1 MLANKNRNEL
11 LKEIKFFLL
20 IGTISFI
27 ADLLSGKNLYDNCN
41 EHNYS
46 ILLLY
51 MHHLFASFIYFGW
64 ISKIKL
70 ILILHIATIALAIF
84 IQSKNEMKCPSTV
97 IVNKNCNIIKGN
109 ALRDF
114 LFFSDIKGKN
124 LYHIYLFTGILISIY
139 KLYKN

>member
-1 MLANKNRNEL
+1 MLTNKNRDEL

-27 ADLLSGKNLYDNCN
+27 ADLTSGKDLYDICK
-41 EHNYS
+41 EHDYS
-46 ILLLY
+46 MLLLY

-70 ILILHIATIALAIF
+70 ILILHIAAIVLAIF
-84 IQSKNEMKCPSTV
+84 IQSKNEMRCPSTD
-97 IVNKNCNIIKGN
+97 IINRNCNIIKGN

-114 LFFSDIKGKN
+114 LFFSEIKGKK
-124 LYHIYLFTGILISIY
+124 LYHIYLLTGILISIY

>member
-27 ADLLSGKNLYDNCN
+27 ADLLSGKNIYDNCI
-41 EHNYS
+41 EYNYS

-70 ILILHIATIALAIF
+70 VLILHITTIALAIF
-84 IQSKNEMKCPSTV
+84 IQSKNEMRCPSTV
-97 IVNKNCNIIKGN
+97 IVNKNCNITKGN

-114 LFFSDIKGKN
+114 LFFTDIKGKN